1 MIVSLSSFLSSH
13 VTLPM
18 WLKNLAKSHRYLLR
32 RTMWLK
38 NLVKSVRYLLR
49 RSWLVFWC
57 FQVPYTCIPRGYLW
71 VTVIFVRSS
80 ITHIFL
86 LRQCHV
92 SLVGSSL
99 SFDVCTILDSV
110 GEVYSCL
117 FWVSNLDISPPH
129 YHPQSFWVPL
139 SWQYIRTFQSFFL
152 FPFSNFTLF
161 PCFPYIFAL

>member
-1 MIVSLSSFLSSH
+1 MSLLMSCQWSFPYPFFLSSH

-99 SFDVCTILDSV
+99 SFEVCKNRELSIILDVCLSVPKVLILP
-110 GEVYSCL
+110 
-117 FWVSNLDISPPH
+117 DI
-129 YHPQSFWVPL
+129 
-139 SWQYIRTFQSFFL
+139 RFFR
-152 FPFSNFTLF
+152 F
-161 PCFPYIFAL
+161 FASS

>member
-80 ITHIFL
+80 ITHIFFVSVMSAWWDHLFHLMSVLFLIRLVRSTPVCFGLVIWISRL
-86 LRQCHV
+86 LIIVLSRFE
-92 SLVGSSL
+92 SL
-99 SFDVCTILDSV
+99 CRDSIS
-110 GEVYSCL
+110 ELFNPFSC
-117 FWVSNLDISPPH
+117 
-129 YHPQSFWVPL
+129 
-139 SWQYIRTFQSFFL
+139 FL
-152 FPFSNFTLF
+152 FQFSLF
-161 PCFPYIFAL
+161 FPVFPYIFAL